1 MGRNIYL
8 CTGKPIKSLSNGIEL
23 VMCQQTLKRMIMTK
37 KLLSVAVISLMSIGA
52 MAQVRHST
60 TASST
65 SAKEGNFIIKGG
77 LNLANISVTPNGRV
91 DKGNTFKS
99 FQVGIGYDI
108 PFSDG
113 FSLQPGLLYTGKG
126 AKTQFGKEG
135 DAFYYKATSNP
146 MYLELPVNFV
156 GKIALTQ
163 TSSFFIGAGPYAAM
177 GITGKNKVD
186 SYTLGIHKYSSSDI
200 AFSKDDPTTAQEENY
215 GYGKIKRFDYGL
227 NALAGLEFTRF
238 TLGANYGYGLVNI
251 NSGTNNGASDKGKN
265 RVWSFTLGLKL

>member
-1 MGRNIYL
+1 M
-8 CTGKPIKSLSNGIEL
+8 K
-23 VMCQQTLKRMIMTK
+23 K
-37 KLLSVAVISLMSIGA
+37 KLLTAAIISMMSLGA
-52 MAQVRHST
+52 MAQTNRTT
-60 TASST
+60 TAST
-65 SAKEGNFIIKGG
+65 EKEGNFIIKGG
-77 LNLANISVTPNGRV
+77 LNLANVSVTSNGRV
-91 DKGNTFKS
+91 NDANTLRTFH
-99 FQVGIGYDI
+99 VGIGYDI

-113 FSLQPGLLYTGKG
+113 FSFQPGLLYTGKG

-146 MYLELPVNFV
+146 MYLEIPLNFV

-163 TSSFFIGAGPYAAM
+163 TSSFYLGAGPYAAM

-186 SYTLGIHKYSSSDI
+186 AYTLGVKRYSSNDI
-200 AFSKDDPTTAQEENY
+200 VFTNDNPTTAQEENY

-238 TLGANYGYGLVNI
+238 TLGANYGYGLVKL
-251 NSGTNNGASDKGKN
+251 NSGTDNSSSDKGKN